1 VRVDTHGYEGYEFPP
16 YYDSLIAKVIATGR
30 DRAEAVARMNR
41 ALEFFEIGGVH
52 TTIPLHRGI
61 LRDPDFLAGRLSTRF
76 MERFQARA
84 DRS

>member
-1 VRVDTHGYEGYEFPP
+1 
-16 YYDSLIAKVIATGR
+16 
-30 DRAEAVARMNR
+30 MNR